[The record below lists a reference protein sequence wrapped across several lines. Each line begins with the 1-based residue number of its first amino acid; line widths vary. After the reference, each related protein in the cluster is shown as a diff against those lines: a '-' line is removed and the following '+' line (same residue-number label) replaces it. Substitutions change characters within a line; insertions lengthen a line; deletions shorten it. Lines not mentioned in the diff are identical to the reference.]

1 LVLDLAPT
9 NTPLPPMRAC
19 LLAPD
24 STGFA
29 AAQNGAWAQVPR
41 YDCTNAPEA
50 AVDANRTAMTFAA
63 PARTTGGLL
72 AVALVP
78 TGPGRAAFKKPGDR
92 ALELGEP
99 DASAGSSS
107 TDDGFTSPAAD
118 TGYASAPTMSGLDA
132 GAITMA
138 LPSDAG
144 ISATIDGGPAPTDA
158 DTSAIRPALAN
169 GPIARAAEGIWDLRK
184 RLGGVL
190 GALLL
195 VAVLLFYSQ
204 GRGPLGARLDARSLL
219 LRRDVE

>member
-1 LVLDLAPT
+1 
-9 NTPLPPMRAC
+9 MQAC
-19 LLAPD
+19 LIAPD

-29 AAQNGAWAQVPR
+29 AAQNGAWAQAPR

-72 AVALVP
+72 AVALVA

-107 TDDGFTSPAAD
+107 ADYGFTSPAAD
-118 TGYASAPTMSGLDA
+118 TGYASAPTLSGLDA
-132 GAITMA
+132 GAITTA

-144 ISATIDGGPAPTDA
+144 ISTTIDSGGSAPADA
-158 DTSAIRPALAN
+158 DTSGLRPALAN
-169 GPIARAAEGIWDLRK
+169 GPIAKAAEGIWDLRK

-219 LRRDVE
+219 LRKDGE